1 MSCSVFCIC
10 SYLYIISEW
19 GGQGCRGDIE
29 GIGLIQRWAGLAWVF
44 EKGGSSTF

>member
-19 GGQGCRGDIE
+19 GGQGCRGDRAYPTV
-29 GIGLIQRWAGLAWVF
+29 GWSGVGL
-44 EKGGSSTF
+44 